1 MIEGDSFGD
10 LVFSGERPKPLKAFD
25 KTGLVLQ
32 CSSLA
37 HYVAPGFNLGWSNA
51 GR

>member
-1 MIEGDSFGD
+1 MIEGDAFGD